1 MSGTVGTKMIRILLV
16 DDHPV
21 LREGLAQVIA
31 EESDLSVVGK
41 AGDGEEAVNLAER
54 LTPDVI
60 VLDVNLPRMSG
71 IDAARSIR
79 RRFPATRVVM
89 LTTHPIEQTIK
100 EAIQAGVSGFVL
112 KGRDPSELL
121 RAVRAAHAGER
132 FLSPEV
138 ERLLVE
144 VDGQNATTLSEKLT
158 RREREVCG
166 LLAAGHTVPEIA
178 EMIGISRKTVD
189 VHKTRLMKKLDV
201 HNRAEL
207 VHFALQNNIVKS

>member
-1 MSGTVGTKMIRILLV
+1 MIRVLLV

-21 LREGLAQVIA
+21 LREGLAQVLGD
-31 EESDLSVVGK
+31 ESDLSVVGK
-41 AGDGEEAVNLAER
+41 AGDGEEAVNLTER
-54 LTPDVI
+54 LTPDVV

-71 IDAARSIR
+71 VDAARSIR

-89 LTTHPIEQTIK
+89 LTTHPIELTIK
-100 EAIQAGVSGFVL
+100 ESIEAGVSGFVL
-112 KGRDPSELL
+112 KGGDPSELL
-121 RAVRAAHAGER
+121 GAIRIAHAGDR
-132 FLSPEV
+132 YLSPAV
-138 ERLLVE
+138 ERLLVDFE
-144 VDGQNATTLSEKLT
+144 GQEATTLSEKLT

-178 EMIGISRKTVD
+178 GMIGISRKTVD